1 MASGKAHYAALFAIN
16 FWEPVTKNLF
26 SFFRYITVKKK
37 KKKGIPK
44 MQKNFTLNL
53 TVISKKL
60 G

>member
-37 KKKGIPK
+37 KKKRHSKDAKKFHTEPYC
-44 MQKNFTLNL
+44 NF
-53 TVISKKL
+53 
-60 G
+60 